1 VARGRELFRQ
11 ELEVAVKAAVE
22 IKGRLPV
29 EDPLPYMLGWVASD
43 VAISGGRL
51 EMGTSH
57 LWQLVETH
65 ALFSWSNVKVDG
77 VSLTLEGPKPLF
89 YSYVPFD
96 RLDEAI
102 RRSAEGGWLKML
114 GIKVKDWE
122 GLKRW
127 VVEHWGEVVEAV
139 KRRLEVVGVGPGF
152 DLSKALE
159 ELEGLK
165 GRLDD
170 DKVAREV
177 MAPAL
182 LLMQAER
189 LGVDETTLKYFGTV
203 ISGTIGGDGHVS
215 VAKGVRFDKR

>member
-1 VARGRELFRQ
+1 V
-11 ELEVAVKAAVE
+11 EVKE
-22 IKGRLPV
+22 RLPV
-29 EDPLPYMLGWVASD
+29 DDRFPYMLSWVDSD

-51 EMGTSH
+51 DMGTSQ
-57 LWQLVETH
+57 LWQLAETH
-65 ALFSWSNVKVDG
+65 ALFGWSNVKVNG
-77 VSLTLEGPKPLF
+77 MSLTLEGPKPLF
-89 YSYVPFD
+89 HSYVPLD

-102 RRSAEGGWLKML
+102 RRSAEGGWLRML
-114 GIKVKDWE
+114 GIKAESWE

-127 VVEHWGEVVEAV
+127 VVEHWGEIVEAV

-152 DLSKALE
+152 DVSKALE

-182 LLMQAER
+182 LLIQAER
-189 LGVDETTLKYFGTV
+189 LGVDETMLKYFGAV
-203 ISGTIGGDGHVS
+203 ISGAIGGDGHVS
-215 VAKGVRFDKR
+215 VAKGGGRFDKR